1 MSLDNTMSSSPM
13 WYVYF
18 LRCADNSIYTGV
30 TTDIKRRETEHNTN
44 NKLGAKYTRV
54 RRPVRL
60 VYAESHPDRSSAC
73 QREFALKRL
82 TKNKKEQLIETYQ
95 LDKSEQV

>member
-1 MSLDNTMSSSPM
+1 MSNSNS
-13 WYVYF
+13 WFVYF

-30 TTDIKRRETEHNTN
+30 TTDLKRRVIEHNEN

-60 VYAESHPDRSSAC
+60 VFSEPHPDRSAAC

-82 TKNKKEQLIETYQ
+82 TKSQKEKLIKTYQ
-95 LDKSEQV
+95 MDNSEQV